1 MKAFTYYDYIQ
12 CIHSIRLNKGQGLA
26 EGQAEYQIGEKKK
39 RKLKNENS
47 KLVKTIFN
55 NKEEMAK
62 LINGFLNPNRKI
74 NSKDLIRYTN
84 SNFAK
89 RYKSEKDNI
98 FYKIKNEEIYFFVEH
113 QSSIDNKIPEK
124 ILNYSIDI
132 IQEWSRTRKSEKR
145 NNYPIIIPII
155 IYTGKEKWK
164 IDNNLKNIQQDY
176 YDFENSQINIE
187 YNLIEVNKISKQKLL
202 NQNSFFGYCMVLEK
216 SKGEK
221 EIEQNLNLIFKS
233 DKNNEYIEKL
243 QNIIM
248 YFIFNMSEETKE
260 RILKRFEKNM
270 ERKQNH
276 T

>member
-84 SNFAK
+84 SNFVK

-98 FYKIKNEEIYFFVEH
+98 FYKLKNEEIYFFVEH

-145 NNYPIIIPII
+145 NN
-155 IYTGKEKWK
+155 
-164 IDNNLKNIQQDY
+164 
-176 YDFENSQINIE
+176 
-187 YNLIEVNKISKQKLL
+187 
-202 NQNSFFGYCMVLEK
+202 QNS
-216 SKGEK
+216 
-221 EIEQNLNLIFKS
+221 
-233 DKNNEYIEKL
+233 
-243 QNIIM
+243 
-248 YFIFNMSEETKE
+248 
-260 RILKRFEKNM
+260 
-270 ERKQNH
+270 
-276 T
+276 